1 MISGVRAGFSAS
13 LSGCFC
19 SAMRS
24 LSADDSV
31 HNRRAAA
38 LPFASLVVHWASTS
52 LLPALRALGFALP
65 GAEKRRTAA
74 FFLSVRNRRAAAF
87 SLASLVAHWAS
98 ASLHHPLGA
107 LRLRPLLVGESDDC
121 GFHRFPS
128 FFVFLRIKKAPVENR
143 RCLLCAM

>member
-98 ASLHHPLGA
+98 ASLLPA
-107 LRLRPLLVGESDDC
+107 LRALGFAPFESQPSSCTTKHPCKAWVLSC
-121 GFHRFPS
+121 GAEGGIRTHVTFP
-128 FFVFLRIKKAPVENR
+128 PN
-143 RCLLCAM
+143 